1 MKYKSINSVTNYLTN
16 ILNNECNEILEK
28 ISNDF
33 LLNYKELKHIYLE
46 DISDNSIL
54 QNYNQQN
61 IYSSN
66 KKKIKNIVD
75 SNIRCLG
82 IIKSGAQC
90 ARTRKCGHEYCKIHQ
105 KTLKFGKKIEI

>member
-16 ILNNECNEILEK
+16 IINNECNEIVEK
-28 ISNDF
+28 ISDDF
-33 LLNYKELKHIYLE
+33 LLDYKELKNTYLE
-46 DISDNSIL
+46 NNCDNCIL
-54 QNYNQQN
+54 ENYNQQN
-61 IYSSN
+61 IYTIN